1 MAQSKKQKGSTA
13 ASKEDGSEP
22 ISEEMTGSK
31 SPKSQTED
39 FQILSPNELKN
50 YGLDLESELV
60 ISVRRK

>member
-1 MAQSKKQKGSTA
+1 MEQSKKQKGSTA

-22 ISEEMTGSK
+22 ISEGMTMSQ

-39 FQILSPNELKN
+39 FQVLSPNELKD

-60 ISVRRK
+60 ISVRQK